1 MQTTV
6 KEHGASGNTTMSKD
20 MTHLTDVAS
29 RAASDVSGAAAK
41 IATNAAQ
48 RARDSVR
55 TFVDDGRTMAEENF
69 AATSKW
75 FGDQTRDYPLR
86 TVAVAAGIGLVIGM
100 LIARR

>member
-6 KEHGASGNTTMSKD
+6 KEYGATGDTMSKD
-20 MTHLTDVAS
+20 MTHLSDVAS
-29 RAASDVSGAAAK
+29 KAASDVKGAAAQV
-41 IATNAAQ
+41 ATHAAQ

-55 TFVDDGRTMAEENF
+55 TFVDEGRTMAEENL
-69 AATSKW
+69 AATQKW

-86 TVAVAAGIGLVIGM
+86 TLAVAAGIGLVIGM